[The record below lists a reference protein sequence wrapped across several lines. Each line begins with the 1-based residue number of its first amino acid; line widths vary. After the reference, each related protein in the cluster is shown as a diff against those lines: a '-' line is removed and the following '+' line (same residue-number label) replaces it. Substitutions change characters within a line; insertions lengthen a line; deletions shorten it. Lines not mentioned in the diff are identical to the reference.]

1 MKTLF
6 NEAVKDES
14 TCNLDSLQ
22 SEARLL
28 LGVKITKIK
37 DTNEVIIQDTA
48 RSSFYREITLEEYGV
63 FLTSGFRSGVLSVF
77 ESRYARRLDKLNKR
91 YSIEAD
97 TKNRA
102 RVLGA
107 IDREIDNLADR
118 KQELLNKYGY

>member
-1 MKTLF
+1 MISIF
-6 NEAVKDES
+6 NEAVKDDS
-14 TCNLDSLQ
+14 TCNLNSLQ

-28 LGVKITKIK
+28 LGVKITKMN